1 MTNDLLFQAW
11 LIANNFDQ
19 QAWLPGLLRAL
30 KARYEKSQEK
40 IVVDGA
46 LGRKGHIVSMK
57 SRRCHDECT

>member
-1 MTNDLLFQAW
+1 MSDLLFEIW
-11 LIANNFDQ
+11 LRAHGFDQ

-46 LGRKGHIVSMK
+46 GCSWPQRTYRVNEVKEMP
-57 SRRCHDECT
+57 R